1 MDSLGYQKLLASNRN
16 FRYLWTAQIISE
28 LGDWFNN
35 IAGLALAMHLTGSG
49 LVVTAILLSRTIP
62 VVIFGPIAGVIAD
75 RLSRR
80 TVLLAAD
87 YTRAVLALG
96 FLLVNSPERMWLA
109 YLFSSL
115 LMAVSIFF
123 TTAKSSAIP
132 EISSSH
138 QLMPA
143 NALTGST
150 TAVVQTLGGALGG
163 FAAQWLGYRVAFILN
178 ALSFVAS
185 ALLIYLIR
193 FRERHLESAPELQ
206 ESRRSM
212 KRDFREGMHFIRRSP
227 IVLGLMLIGVGWA
240 TCGGAAQ
247 ILFSL
252 FAIDVF
258 HAGDQGIGILYS
270 AAGFGIMSGATVANW
285 YFRSKSF
292 SMTKW
297 VLGFSMVLTGL
308 CYSIFSFTQ
317 YLWTGVVWMA
327 LSRVAMGINH
337 VIGMTLLMNLV
348 PTNFRG
354 RTFSA
359 RETLVIFTMVLSML
373 LAGVGQHYAG
383 PRTIGFV
390 AGILTL
396 STGAIWL
403 VANWFGVYA
412 EEHTTKDEV

>member
-1 MDSLGYQKLLASNRN
+1 
-16 FRYLWTAQIISE
+16 
-28 LGDWFNN
+28 
-35 IAGLALAMHLTGSG
+35 
-49 LVVTAILLSRTIP
+49 
-62 VVIFGPIAGVIAD
+62 
-75 RLSRR
+75 
-80 TVLLAAD
+80 
-87 YTRAVLALG
+87 
-96 FLLVNSPERMWLA
+96 
-109 YLFSSL
+109 
-115 LMAVSIFF
+115 
-123 TTAKSSAIP
+123 
-132 EISSSH
+132 
-138 QLMPA
+138 
-143 NALTGST
+143 
-150 TAVVQTLGGALGG
+150 
-163 FAAQWLGYRVAFILN
+163 
-178 ALSFVAS
+178 
-185 ALLIYLIR
+185 
-193 FRERHLESAPELQ
+193 
-206 ESRRSM
+206 M

-240 TCGGAAQ
+240 TGGGAAQ